1 MGINLSAGFYLFMKY
16 DFFEN
21 VVDVFMD
28 KYREDKKEDIR
39 NCGEKRRVF
48 SLSSAAEKSR
58 DHHII

>member
-1 MGINLSAGFYLFMKY
+1 MKY

-28 KYREDKKEDIR
+28 KYRKDKKEDIR

-48 SLSSAAEKSR
+48 SLSSAAEKNR

>member
-1 MGINLSAGFYLFMKY
+1 MEINLSVGFYLFMKY

-48 SLSSAAEKSR
+48 SLSSAAEKNR

>member
-1 MGINLSAGFYLFMKY
+1 MKY